1 MGPCEVA
8 TLIAALGF
16 AGAMIV
22 IGFLKANDTG
32 ASGGT
37 ASAAMGGGSEMA
49 GGGGGDTGETGNA

>member
-8 TLIAALGF
+8 ALIAALGF

-32 ASGGT
+32 ASGG
-37 ASAAMGGGSEMA
+37 GKEIEA
-49 GGGGGDTGETGNA
+49 GKQ